1 VAVDRQRVSVG
12 CCEEYKPA
20 VKGTYPEPNLPVA
33 INVAER
39 PSKSFLFLY
48 EAVLQV
54 KKNSLNR
61 GRNKFVELNKVPLS
75 LVIRFESYSSD
86 CSLRIPWSIELKF
99 DDRYQFQVVNE
110 DIASGGCSSKYV
122 FFLMQSTSE
131 PTKIAGSIPVHDKST
146 GIIVAWPDT
155 LSDRCG
161 RVKEREEITKPH

>member
-1 VAVDRQRVSVG
+1 VG
-12 CCEEYKPA
+12 A

-75 LVIRFESYSSD
+75 LVIRFKSYSSD
-86 CSLRIPWSIELKF
+86 CLLKNTMVY
-99 DDRYQFQVVNE
+99 RAQV
-110 DIASGGCSSKYV
+110 
-122 FFLMQSTSE
+122 
-131 PTKIAGSIPVHDKST
+131 
-146 GIIVAWPDT
+146 
-155 LSDRCG
+155 
-161 RVKEREEITKPH
+161 